1 MSPNKEEIVKKLKKL
16 PLLESLNNN
25 YEVLNKITEIIYIK
39 NIKPGEAIIREDEEG
54 ETFYILYAGKVEIT
68 KKTRHNDSF
77 TVDILNADNNS
88 CFGELALIDDEL
100 RSATVVAINE
110 VTLLAIDKSDFIKMG
125 NNNTK
130 IGLEVTRVLSKIM
143 AQRMRKSTQDMITV
157 FDALINEVS

>member
-1 MSPNKEEIVKKLKKL
+1 MKPSNTDILDKLKSL

-25 YEVLNKITEIIYIK
+25 VEVLKKITEIIYIK
-39 NIKPGEAIIREDEEG
+39 SVKAGEAIIREEEEG
-54 ETFYILYAGKVEIT
+54 STFYVLYNGKVEIT

-77 TVDILNADNNS
+77 TIDILSAEKNT

-100 RSATVVAINE
+100 RSATVVAIND
-110 VTLLAIDKSDFIKMG
+110 VTLLSIDKNDFQTMG
-125 NNNTK
+125 DNNPK

-143 AQRMRKSTQDMITV
+143 AQRMRKSTQDMVTI